1 MKYNKR
7 ANHFLWGL
15 LALEAALLLLVAC
28 LVAPTPPVLAQDDES
43 AVMYAIENAMP
54 KLSELPTGWTW
65 FLAEEEPGVGWHTAG
80 TEKRFLSIWGSE
92 LKIEQCVNSRPDI
105 SCDIYYDSSAH
116 YGPSPEAFRSAIM
129 TEGDKPYEGLPG
141 GLIFIERGT
150 GVSNCDINF
159 WKSPNCWGKV
169 TVGYQAWYFA
179 KTDCPTDEAYLE
191 ARAEQ
196 AEAFVVSTCEEL
208 AQLIW
213 SRLPEGEGEPGTG
226 TATLPPVTT
235 GSSTGQ
241 IPPTTTGT
249 PAVPPEDE
257 EEGQIP
263 DAALPIATGAAAG
276 LAALC
281 ALATALAQG
290 IPPGEAI
297 SELTRLFQGKVPQ
310 AEDIESQQ
318 AWEDFRTEQ
327 AKYEYSSADY
337 SGDQMAKVKAEMAA
351 EAAGTITD
359 FDKMRLK
366 LWIADKAPSDQA
378 YDDMMKLVDKMTLKT
393 GDGKVI
399 GDVDEICKAL
409 GQELQRTEQP
419 HLTYN
424 EEYALR
430 DEVMEEAPVL
440 GHKREIYSDG
450 TGTIEAIADIKKIE
464 GTTRKIT
471 KGADTIGKISD
482 GIKYVEGYVAA
493 GNSTAMAI
501 TKAVTQMGVKMFVTN
516 NPVISLGDTTLKYI
530 GQATIGKDISPSKGT
545 EIIINKA
552 FDSITGELDKKPIEA
567 LDFGSSEIQKMV
579 YTSQINGIQ
588 EQMKNPNLTASERE
602 TLSQLLSQLQ
612 TKQQEM

>member
-1 MKYNKR
+1 
-7 ANHFLWGL
+7 
-15 LALEAALLLLVAC
+15 
-28 LVAPTPPVLAQDDES
+28 
-43 AVMYAIENAMP
+43 
-54 KLSELPTGWTW
+54 
-65 FLAEEEPGVGWHTAG
+65 
-80 TEKRFLSIWGSE
+80 
-92 LKIEQCVNSRPDI
+92 
-105 SCDIYYDSSAH
+105 
-116 YGPSPEAFRSAIM
+116 M
-129 TEGDKPYEGLPG
+129 TEGDKLYEGLPG
-141 GLIFIERGT
+141 GLIFIQRGT
-150 GVSNCDINF
+150 GVSNCEINF
-159 WKSPNCWGKV
+159 WKSPDCTGHI
-169 TVGYQAWYFA
+169 TVGYQAWYVGE
-179 KTDCPTDEAYLE
+179 TDGPTGEAYLE

-196 AEAFVVSTCEEL
+196 AEAFVVSTCEEF

-213 SRLPEGEGEPGTG
+213 SRLPEGEVEPGTG

-241 IPPTTTGT
+241 IPPVTTMTSTGGISDGT
-249 PAVPPEDE
+249 STVTPEDE
-257 EEGQIP
+257 DQSSIP

-276 LAALC
+276 LAALG

-297 SELTRLFQGKVPQ
+297 SELAGLFRGKVPQ
-310 AEDIESQQ
+310 AEDIEYQQ
-318 AWEDFRTEQ
+318 ALKDFRTEQ

-337 SGDQMAKVKAEMAA
+337 SGDQMAKVNAEMTA
-351 EAAGTITD
+351 EAAGTISD

-393 GDGKVI
+393 GNGKTI
-399 GDVDEICKAL
+399 GDINEVYKAL

-424 EEYALR
+424 ERYALR

-440 GHKREIYSDG
+440 GKAREAYSDAAG
-450 TGTIEAIADIKKIE
+450 AYSAAYEIRGIEDAWV
-464 GTTRKIT
+464 
-471 KGADTIGKISD
+471 KGADQLGKISD
-482 GIKYVEGYVAA
+482 GVKYVEGYTAA

-545 EIIINKA
+545 EIIVNKA

-579 YTSQINGIQ
+579 CTSQINGIQ
-588 EQMKNPNLTASERE
+588 EQMKNPNLTGSERE

>member
-1 MKYNKR
+1 MKYKR

-43 AVMYAIENAMP
+43 AFMKAIENAMP
-54 KLSELPTGWTW
+54 QLSELPTGWSWDTSEYREAW
-65 FLAEEEPGVGWHTAG
+65 STTE
-80 TEKRFLSIWGSE
+80 TEKRFDAQWTGR
-92 LKIEQCVNSRPDI
+92 KYEQDFDLI
-105 SCDIYYDSSAH
+105 SWIGCDVVYDNNADWC
-116 YGPSPEAFRSAIM
+116 PSPEAFRSARI
-129 TEGDKPYEGLPG
+129 TPGLEPYEGLPG
-141 GLIFIERGT
+141 GVIEVGLSHEYY
-150 GVSNCDINF
+150 VFCDIQF
-159 WKSPNCWGKV
+159 WKSPHCTGTIIV
-169 TVGYQAWYFA
+169 HYFSETA
-179 KTDCPTDEAYLE
+179 PLREKREEATAY
-191 ARAEQ
+191 
-196 AEAFVVSTCEEL
+196 VISTCEQM

-213 SRLPEGEGEPGTG
+213 SRLPEGEVEPGTG

-241 IPPTTTGT
+241 IPPVTTGT
-249 PAVPPEDE
+249 PAVPPGGE

-263 DAALPIATGAAAG
+263 DTALPIATGAAAG

-281 ALATALAQG
+281 ALATTLAQG

-297 SELTRLFQGKVPQ
+297 SELAGLFRGKIPQ
-310 AEDIESQQ
+310 AEDIEYQQ
-318 AWEDFRTEQ
+318 ALEDLRTER

-337 SGDQMAKVKAEMAA
+337 SGDQTAKVKAEMAA
-351 EAAGTITD
+351 ETAGTITD

-419 HLTYN
+419 HLTYI

-430 DEVMEEAPVL
+430 DEVMEESPVL
-440 GHKREIYSDG
+440 GHEREIYSDG

-464 GTTRKIT
+464 ETTHKVT

-501 TKAVTQMGVKMFVTN
+501 TKAVTQEGVKMFVTN
-516 NPVISLGDTTLKYI
+516 NPIISLGDTTLKYI

-579 YTSQINGIQ
+579 CTSQIKGLQ
-588 EQMKNPNLTASERE
+588 ERMHNPNLTASERGE
-602 TLSQLLSQLQ
+602 LSKLLEQLQ